1 MSEIVS
7 YEVQDK
13 GLKANAVGF
22 WASVGVGM
30 ASTAPAYSLAAT
42 LGFVVAVSGVVSP
55 LVVILAFIP
64 MFLCSW
70 AIKEMNAVDPDCGT
84 SFTWA
89 WRAIGPRTG
98 WWGGGW
104 GTIASDFL
112 AMASYSQIAGQYFFL
127 LIGAKA
133 IGANP
138 TSVWV
143 LLLGIAWII
152 GLTWICYIGIE
163 ISAKMQV
170 ALVVVEVIILA
181 LLAIVALVKVFAG
194 GAPSYH
200 IDPSWSWFS
209 PGGFAS
215 FGKFAQAML
224 LMVFIYWGWD
234 TTTSINEET
243 SEPGR
248 IPGIAGVIST
258 FILLGTY
265 LLLTVSIQSYAG
277 VGTIGLGLNN
287 TSHQNDVLSVLGSSV
302 FGGGVVGTI
311 LTKLLLLMILT
322 SAAATTQTTILPN
335 ARTMLSMSFHK
346 ALPAYFGR
354 VHPRFKTPTT
364 STITFAIASIIFY
377 LALNFVSGGLVLADA
392 VTATVFFA
400 ALYLGVSSAACAW
413 HFRDRAFAGWR
424 DALSKFWVPLAAT
437 VMLFLLVLENLIEDG
452 RASYSWTTIHLP
464 IPGNVGSAMFIVVVT
479 AIIGLVCME
488 ACRRTSPQFFTD
500 KAMRYG
506 PSLTEEGQV
515 VPLPEDFSRD

>member
-7 YEVQDK
+7 YEVKDK

-42 LGFVVAVSGVVSP
+42 LAFVVAVSGVVSP

-127 LIGAKA
+127 LISAKS

-143 LLLGIAWII
+143 LVVGIVWII

-163 ISAKMQV
+163 ISARLQV
-170 ALVVVEVIILA
+170 VLVVVEVIILA
-181 LLAIVALVKVFAG
+181 LLGIVALAKVFFG

-200 IDPSWSWFS
+200 IDPSLSWFS

-265 LLLTVSIQSYAG
+265 LLLTISIQSYAG
-277 VGTIGLGLNN
+277 VGTTGLGLNN

-346 ALPAYFGR
+346 ALPEYFGR

-452 RASYSWTTIHLP
+452 RADYSWTTIHLP
-464 IPGNVGSAMFIVVVT
+464 VLGNVGSAMFIVVVT
-479 AIIGLVCME
+479 GIIGLVCME

-515 VPLPEDFSRD
+515 VPLTEKYE